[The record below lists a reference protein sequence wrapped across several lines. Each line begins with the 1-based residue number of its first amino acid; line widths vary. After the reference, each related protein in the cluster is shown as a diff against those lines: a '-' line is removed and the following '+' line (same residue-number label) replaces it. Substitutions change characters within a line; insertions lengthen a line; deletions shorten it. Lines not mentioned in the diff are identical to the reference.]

1 MPFTGNL
8 LAESLRKEEALD
20 AVPLTVRRI
29 WRSEPEAQVDWPI

>member
-20 AVPLTVRRI
+20 AALLTVRRI
-29 WRSEPEAQVDWPI
+29 WRSEPAAQIDWPI